1 MSRSLAERIAETRM
15 KLLTDPER
23 QFTLRG
29 QLDSYKVSK
38 GDRVTLSHL
47 LSGDK
52 YSNPVD
58 CLVTTETTGG
68 NADEKTYTLLPVVFP
83 FYTDEPV

>member
-1 MSRSLAERIAETRM
+1 M

-29 QLDSYKVSK
+29 QLDSYHVSK

-52 YSNPVD
+52 YSAPVD
-58 CLVTTETTGG
+58 CLVTAETTGG

-83 FYTDEPV
+83 FYTDEIV